1 MRFNS
6 QVSAMTVTL
15 LNSKRYD
22 IKKKNENMIIYAVAT
37 GGVSTP
43 NFDIASSPS
52 WVCLL
57 RICI

>member
-1 MRFNS
+1 
-6 QVSAMTVTL
+6 MTVTL
-15 LNSKRYD
+15 LNSKRYE
-22 IKKKNENMIIYAVAT
+22 IKNENMIIYAVAT